1 MDERERKSEFKAL
14 GDIVDRLMKA
24 YHLDEK
30 LLELDVLGKW
40 EEMMGKAV
48 AQRTKSIYIK
58 DKVLILTIDSSV
70 MREELKYG
78 KNVIIQ
84 RINEYANKE
93 VVTDVYFK

>member
-48 AQRTKSIYIK
+48 SQRTKSIYIK

-70 MREELKYG
+70 MREELKFG
-78 KNVIIQ
+78 KNIIIQ
-84 RINEYANKE
+84 RINQYANKE
-93 VVTDVYFK
+93 VVIDVYFK